1 MHAASELVRSR
12 SLKTCTKSTFSDI
25 QPHFYRY
32 TSQWARSALPCS
44 LLSPQSLSPLS
55 SLRISSTF
63 FILLSAPEDVS
74 SILRMSSQKEVS
86 SFKVQSWGLFHILL
100 NTLSYFLLLEPVN
113 LEHNTPP
120 HSYPHVMIESRLLYK
135 DVSFSPLQHNAGN
148 IPISD
153 VL

>member
-1 MHAASELVRSR
+1 MKQATVSELVRSR
-12 SLKTCTKSTFSDI
+12 NLKTCRKA
-25 QPHFYRY
+25 HFQISSPIFTDTHPNEQGLCY
-32 TSQWARSALPCS
+32 LVLCS
-44 LLSPQSLSPLS
+44 LLSLLPLFLVS
-55 SLRISSTF
+55 YFFYLFHTF
-63 FILLSAPEDVS
+63 KCSWGCLLLPT
-74 SILRMSSQKEVS
+74 QKEVNS
-86 SFKVQSWGLFHILL
+86 SKVQSWGLFHILL